1 MNLQTDKTMKK
12 IFLSLSLVFVATLS
26 GFAQTLVVDPALT
39 ATLVA
44 CHLDQQSVLKDIDK
58 SEKKIKSWQ
67 ALITVKM
74 QQIQALQ
81 EKTYNYLSTVNAV
94 VKNGKDIVYAS
105 QIAVDIAK
113 YQSQAATLAKGDP
126 ELLLVVAKT
135 EYELISRSAELMIHI
150 YNVALVNGEK
160 NMLDNKQRIDLCTHV
175 VSELRF
181 MRGYAY
187 SVVRQLKSAK
197 RSGIIKALNPGGFKY
212 VNNGKRTVDNIL
224 RNVNYIKKGGY

>member
-1 MNLQTDKTMKK
+1 MKK
-12 IFLSLSLVFVATLS
+12 IFLSLSLAFAALS

-39 ATLVA
+39 GALVA
-44 CHLDQQSVLKDIDK
+44 CHVEQQMVLNDIAG
-58 SEKKIKSWQ
+58 SEKEIKGFQ
-67 ALITVKM
+67 ALISVKM
-74 QQIQALQ
+74 QQIQDLQ
-81 EKTYNYLSTVNAV
+81 EKTYDYLSTVNAV
-94 VKNGKDIVYAS
+94 IKNGKDIVYAS
-105 QIAVDIAK
+105 QIAEDIGK
-113 YQSQAATLAKGDP
+113 YQNQAATLATGDP

-135 EYELISRSAELMIHI
+135 QYELISRSTDLMIHI
-150 YNVALVNGEK
+150 HNVALADGEK
-160 NMLDNKQRIDLCTHV
+160 NLLDNKQRIDLCTHV

-224 RNVNYIKKGGY
+224 RNINYRKKGGY